1 MLIKM
6 KKAISIVLICMIV
19 LGAFCAAATI
29 FPAAADEN
37 YVDNSNEYSPGD
49 GVPPDDGMT
58 REEPRTRFKD
68 A

>member
-1 MLIKM
+1 M

-19 LGAFCAAATI
+19 LGVFCAAATVS
-29 FPAAADEN
+29 PAAADEN
-37 YVDNSNEYSPGD
+37 YIDNSNEYSPGD
-49 GVPPDDGMT
+49 GTSPDDGMT